1 MTPKPMLPDEPPRPR
16 PCRALHT
23 WARTLIW
30 GVALGAALLAPFAV
44 VRPADAAAPASDPSG
59 TLEPFTVEFAVTW
72 RGINAG
78 TSSLQLER
86 LGPGRWRYSSRN
98 HARGLARLVFPGE
111 ITQISEFT
119 LNGAVCPRR
128 FEGDD
133 GSADTSRDVRL
144 EFDWAAGR
152 VRGIAER
159 QPVDLALQ
167 PGVQDPMSVQIAL
180 LVELAAGREP
190 GGFWLVD
197 KNRIKGYEYRSEG
210 TARLSTAA
218 GDFETVIWSSRRP
231 GSDRVTR
238 VWYAPALGYL
248 PVRAERTR
256 GGRAD
261 IEMTLRSLAR

>member
-1 MTPKPMLPDEPPRPR
+1 MTPLPMLLTESPRAR
-16 PCRALHT
+16 RLRALRA
-23 WARTLIW
+23 WARTLIR
-30 GVALGAALLAPFAV
+30 GVALGAALLAPFAIA
-44 VRPADAAAPASDPSG
+44 RPADAAPSAFDPSR
-59 TLEPFTVEFAVTW
+59 TLAPFTVEFAVTW

-119 LNGAVCPRR
+119 LNGAVRPRR

-180 LVELAAGREP
+180 MVELAAGREP
-190 GGFWLVD
+190 NGFWIVD
-197 KNRIKGYEYRSEG
+197 KSRIKDYEYRSEG
-210 TARLSTAA
+210 TARLGTAA
-218 GDFETVIWSSRRP
+218 GEFETVIWSSRRP

-238 VWYAPALGYL
+238 IWYAPALGHL

-256 GGRAD
+256 GGRAE
-261 IEMTLRSLAR
+261 IVMTLRSLAR